1 MITRKRSYSSRSRSR
16 SSGFYTPRRKNRSRS
31 NERSKFSSSLKE
43 RNRQRSHSKNFDY
56 SPRRSLSPIERKS
69 KFSRLRKPEIQSSVN
84 PITDF
89 QTEGV
94 RTTARDS
101 HSPISLTERFTRLTN
116 SGTAVY
122 NKRRYGRFGDNHR
135 LPHLIL
141 TNNTKLPPATLM
153 RQAKEISI
161 VIERTF
167 PLNMDLSPHEKP
179 VTFDFRHSHIIIPRR
194 PNEGCKPVFD
204 RPGLKFYNTEADEAL
219 IYKRLMDTISSSNS
233 RRSNNTD
240 NKKESEYHDIS
251 HFTGPGRFYGSRVD
265 ERLMDSKRTY
275 PLDPSETPKGHSYY
289 LHDDRTEDG
298 YGPRRRWNNKS
309 DRLYSSSYRRD
320 RRSRPTS
327 PSPRS
332 SRSEIKPKKWLHDKF
347 EEMEGDSS
355 SQKPIPMPVPAPKP
369 ILWSTIGKEILNG
382 NKTVVSDDQ
391 NYSPNSAANQSPLTD
406 NENITNKLET
416 KVQSVVSN
424 STVRSNENVCTKE
437 EHLNSEI
444 FHLDVDHVFDEAI
457 ER

>member
-382 NKTVVSDDQ
+382 NKTAVSDDQ

>member
-31 NERSKFSSSLKE
+31 GERSKFNFSLKE
-43 RNRQRSHSKNFDY
+43 RNRQRSHSKNLDY
-56 SPRRSLSPIERKS
+56 SPRRSLSPAERQS
-69 KFSRLRKPEIQSSVN
+69 KFQRLRKPEIQSSVN

-94 RTTARDS
+94 RTTTRGS
-101 HSPISLTERFTRLTN
+101 HSPLTLTERFTRLTN

-167 PLNMDLSPHEKP
+167 PLNMDLSPLEKP
-179 VTFDFRHSHIIIPRR
+179 VSFDFRHSHIIIPRR
-194 PNEGCKPVFD
+194 PNEGYKPVFD
-204 RPGLKFYNTEADEAL
+204 RPGLKFYNTEADEAQ
-219 IYKRLMDTISSSNS
+219 IYKRLADTISSSNS
-233 RRSNNTD
+233 RRPNYTE

-265 ERLMDSKRTY
+265 ERLIDSKRK
-275 PLDPSETPKGHSYY
+275 TPKGQSYY
-289 LHDDRTEDG
+289 LHDDRTDDG
-298 YGPRRRWNNKS
+298 YGTRRRWNNKS

-320 RRSRPTS
+320 RRSRRIS
-327 PSPRS
+327 PSPPSKSRS
-332 SRSEIKPKKWLHDKF
+332 SRSDIAPKKWLHDKF
-347 EEMEGDSS
+347 EEIEGDSS

-369 ILWSTIGKEILNG
+369 MLWSTIGKEILNG
-382 NKTVVSDDQ
+382 NKSAVSDDQ

-406 NENITNKLET
+406 NENVTNTLET
-416 KVQSVVSN
+416 KVQSVVAN
-424 STVRSNENVCTKE
+424 SMVHNNEKVPTKE
-437 EHLNSEI
+437 EHFNSEVI
-444 FHLDVDHVFDEAI
+444 HLDVDHVFDEAI